1 MHVILVHNPGAGTD
15 RTGGSELLDV
25 LRQAGHEATHVS
37 TGDDGWRHQVRR
49 GDADLIAVAGG
60 DGTVQLVLTAL
71 EGTGSTVGVIA
82 TGTANN
88 IAHTLGTPVDD
99 PRAAVALWDGAT
111 PRPFDLPMVRCAAR
125 QGRLVECVGGGV
137 FAELLTVAEER
148 EERLGEDG
156 DTQDG
161 LRLLRGVLRD
171 QRPGRWQVEVDGE
184 DLSGEY
190 LAVVAMNIRRL
201 GPNVELAPGARP
213 GDGLLDVVLVGDEH
227 RGDLVDY
234 VDHLMATGTPGRPA
248 DAPRLPTHRGASLRA
263 VAPLDVRLHVDDE
276 RFEACADDRTGQ
288 VVEVQ
293 IDGEALQVLAP

>member
-1 MHVILVHNPGAGTD
+1 VQVLLVHNPGAGTSQ
-15 RTGGSELLDV
+15 TGGSELLDL
-25 LRQAGHEATHVS
+25 LRDAGHDATHVS
-37 TGDDGWRHQVRR
+37 TGDEGWRHEVRR
-49 GDADLIAVAGG
+49 GEADLVAVAGG
-60 DGTVQLVLTAL
+60 DGTVQLVFTAL
-71 EGTGSTVGVIA
+71 EGTGATVGVIA

-99 PRAAVALWDGAT
+99 PAAAVAVWGGASSQ
-111 PRPFDLPMVRCAAR
+111 PFDLPQVRCAAR
-125 QGRLVECVGGGV
+125 RGPLVECVGGGV

-148 EERLGEDG
+148 EERLGADG

-171 QRPGRWQVEVDGE
+171 QRPGRWQVEVDGQ

-213 GDGLLDVVLVGDEH
+213 GDGLLDVVLVGEEQ
-227 RGDLVDY
+227 RSDLIDY

-248 DAPRLPTHRGASLRA
+248 DAPRLPTHRGAAVRA
-263 VAPLDVRLHVDDE
+263 VAPKDVRLHVDDE
-276 RFEACADDRTGQ
+276 RFEACADDQGGQ

-293 IDGEALQVLAP
+293 VDDTALQVLVP